1 MALTLSIVIHTTHD
15 CASTNHKLVLALSV
29 DATKRRLKI
38 SKISPPS
45 NPQTEEQF

>member
-1 MALTLSIVIHTTHD
+1 MKNLRHGFKSVH
-15 CASTNHKLVLALSV
+15 SHKLVLALSV

-38 SKISPPS
+38 SKISPAS